1 MTELAVLQAL
11 FQDHVVHGT
20 PGNVDVFVGDRKA
33 SSAERARVY
42 YDAYRLRLTEILR
55 IDFPGLCA
63 LMTPDEFD
71 ALARRYID
79 SHPSCYPT
87 VRWFGGHLADFLAVD
102 RLGIERGYLREMAA
116 FEWAR
121 GKAFDAADAEIVAV
135 DDLGALPAAEWPSL
149 RLDFHP
155 AVQRTKTTWNI
166 GPIWRAVDAGT
177 AVPEPVRT
185 DNPVDIML
193 WRKDLVV
200 YWRSLDGAEASALD
214 AFASGRSFA
223 DVCEDLCD
231 WMDAE
236 DVPVAAAAMLRQWAG
251 EGLVAGFV
259 STA

>member
-1 MTELAVLQAL
+1 MTELAALQAL

-63 LMTPDEFD
+63 LMTKDEFD

-87 VRWFGGHLADFLAVD
+87 VRWFGRDLANFLAID
-102 RLGIERGYLREMAA
+102 SLGAERGYLREMAV

-121 GKAFDAADAEIVAV
+121 GKAFDAADAELVAV
-135 DDLGALPAAEWPSL
+135 DDLSAVPAAEWPSL
-149 RLDFHP
+149 TLDFHP

-166 GPIWRAVDAGT
+166 GPIWRAVDAGA
-177 AVPEPVRT
+177 AVPEPVRS
-185 DNPVDIML
+185 DDPVQLML

-200 YWRSLDGAEASALD
+200 YWRSVDDVEASALD
-214 AFASGRSFA
+214 AFASGSSFA
-223 DVCEDLCD
+223 DVCEGLCD
-231 WMDAE
+231 WMNAD
-236 DVPVAAAAMLRQWAG
+236 DVPVAAAGMLRQWIS
-251 EGLVAGFV
+251 EGLVTRVV
-259 STA
+259 SA